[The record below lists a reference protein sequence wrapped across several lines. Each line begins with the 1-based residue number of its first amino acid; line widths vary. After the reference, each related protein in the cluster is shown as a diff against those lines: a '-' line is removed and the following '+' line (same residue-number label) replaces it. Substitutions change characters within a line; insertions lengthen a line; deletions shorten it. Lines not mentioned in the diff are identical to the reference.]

1 MQFDC
6 NECKERDIEDVI
18 RTYKKSLS
26 QSTFRRKKA
35 ATDRKI
41 NAKVS

>member
-6 NECKERDIEDVI
+6 DECNERDIEDVI

-26 QSTFRRKKA
+26 QSTLWRKKA

>member
-6 NECKERDIEDVI
+6 DECNERDIEDVI

-26 QSTFRRKKA
+26 QSTLRRKKA
-35 ATDRKI
+35 AIDRKI